1 MRDRSRTRNLV
12 MLTSV
17 VFGTVSM
24 LSILNRYVRQEMQKR
39 GYPSWDICHC
49 SFKNQRTVFL
59 VCHSRHEQRGETI
72 VSQEWGIPLNDPPE
86 WLRHFLHVG
95 AQVGAILNP
104 YGRYVERVTITPH
117 EAQHF
122 AVLLHSALTNE
133 ASEANETN
141 EANEAKEVNE
151 TKEEVAQAGSP
162 DTSYLIWRREV
173 LHVPRYA
180 FDPYTCRLYP
190 VQVSQ
195 ERSTQVQ
202 PLPAL
207 WDVTSK
213 LPLPGGEPLLETPTG
228 TRIDYIGWTPSQISY
243 CTVRSN

>member
-17 VFGTVSM
+17 VFGAVST
-24 LSILNRYVRQEMQKR
+24 LSILSRYVRQEIQKR

-49 SFKNQRTVFL
+49 NFKARRAIFL
-59 VCHSRHEQRGETI
+59 VCHSHHEQRGETI
-72 VSQEWGIPLNDPPE
+72 VSQEWGVPLNDPPE
-86 WLRHFLHVG
+86 WLRYFLHIG
-95 AQVGAILNP
+95 AQVGAVLNP
-104 YGRYVERVTITPH
+104 SGRYVQRVAITPQ

-122 AVLLHSALTNE
+122 AVLLRSALTNE
-133 ASEANETN
+133 SNETSETN
-141 EANEAKEVNE
+141 EDAAL
-151 TKEEVAQAGSP
+151 AASP
-162 DTSYLIWRREV
+162 ETSYLIWRREV

-195 ERSTQVQ
+195 EKSTQVQ

-207 WDVTSK
+207 WDVASK
-213 LPLPGGEPLLETPTG
+213 LPLPGGEPLLETPIG

>member
-1 MRDRSRTRNLV
+1 MRDRSRTHNLV

-24 LSILNRYVRQEMQKR
+24 LSMLNRYIRQEMQKR
-39 GYPSWDICHC
+39 GYPSWNICHC
-49 SFKNQRTVFL
+49 NFKNQRTIFL

-72 VSQEWGIPLNDPPE
+72 VSQEWGIPLNDPPD
-86 WLRHFLHVG
+86 WLRHLLHVG

-104 YGRYVERVTITPH
+104 SGRYVERVAITPQ

-122 AVLLHSALTNE
+122 AVLLRSALTNE
-133 ASEANETN
+133 AKEQSETS
-141 EANEAKEVNE
+141 
-151 TKEEVAQAGSP
+151 EEVAQTGSP

-195 ERSTQVQ
+195 ERSTQMQ

-213 LPLPGGEPLLETPTG
+213 LPLPGGEPLLEIPIG

-243 CTVRSN
+243 CTVRSH

>member
-1 MRDRSRTRNLV
+1 MRDRSRTRKLV

-17 VFGTVSM
+17 MFGAVST
-24 LSILNRYVRQEMQKR
+24 LSILGRYVRQEIQKR

-49 SFKNQRTVFL
+49 NFKSRRTIFL

-86 WLRHFLHVG
+86 WVRYFLHIG
-95 AQVGAILNP
+95 AQVGAVLNP
-104 YGRYVERVTITPH
+104 TGRYVQRIIITPQ
-117 EAQHF
+117 EAQQF
-122 AVLLHSALTNE
+122 SVLLRSAL
-133 ASEANETN
+133 ANESSESN
-141 EANEAKEVNE
+141 EE
-151 TKEEVAQAGSP
+151 TARTASAE
-162 DTSYLIWRREV
+162 TSYLIWRREV

-195 ERSTQVQ
+195 ERSVQAQ

-207 WDVTSK
+207 WDATSK
-213 LPLPGGEPLLETPTG
+213 LPLPGGDLLLETPIG

-243 CTVRSN
+243 CTVRRSSFFG

>member
-1 MRDRSRTRNLV
+1 MRERSRARHLV
-12 MLTSV
+12 MLTGV
-17 VFGTVSM
+17 VFSTVSM
-24 LSILNRYVRQEMQKR
+24 LSILSRYVRREMQKR
-39 GYPSWDICHC
+39 GYLSWEVCHC
-49 SFKNQRTVFL
+49 NFKTQRTIFL
-59 VCHSRHEQRGETI
+59 VCHSRHEQRGETV

-86 WLRHFLHVG
+86 WMRHFLHVG

-104 YGRYVERVTITPH
+104 YGRYVERVVLSPQ

-122 AVLLHSALTNE
+122 AVLLRSVLT
-133 ASEANETN
+133 SEGN
-141 EANEAKEVNE
+141 
-151 TKEEVAQAGSP
+151 EEVARVDNP

-180 FDPYTCRLYP
+180 LDPYVRRLYP

-195 ERSTQVQ
+195 ERSMQVQ

-207 WDVTSK
+207 WDVASK
-213 LPLPGGEPLLETPTG
+213 LPLPGGEPLLEVPIG

-243 CTVRSN
+243 CTVRNN

>member
-1 MRDRSRTRNLV
+1 

-17 VFGTVSM
+17 VFGVVST
-24 LSILNRYVRQEMQKR
+24 LSILSRYVRHEIQKR

-49 SFKNQRTVFL
+49 NFKTRRTVFL

-86 WLRHFLHVG
+86 WLRYCLHVG
-95 AQVGAILNP
+95 AQIGAVLNP
-104 YGRYVERVTITPH
+104 SGRYVERVAITPQ
-117 EAQHF
+117 EAQYF
-122 AVLLHSALTNE
+122 SVLLRSALTNE
-133 ASEANETN
+133 ANETN
-141 EANEAKEVNE
+141 EDA
-151 TKEEVAQAGSP
+151 AQAASP

-195 ERSTQVQ
+195 EKSAQIQ

-207 WDVTSK
+207 WDITSK
-213 LPLPGGEPLLETPTG
+213 LPLPGGEPLLDTPIG

-243 CTVRSN
+243 CTIRHN

>member
-17 VFGTVSM
+17 VFGTMSI
-24 LSILNRYVRQEMQKR
+24 LSILNRHIRQEMQKR

-49 SFKNQRTVFL
+49 NFKTQRTVFL
-59 VCHSRHEQRGETI
+59 VCHSQHEQRGETI

-86 WLRHFLHVG
+86 WLRYLLHVG

-104 YGRYVERVTITPH
+104 SGHYVERVTITPQ

-122 AVLLHSALTNE
+122 AVLLRSVLTNE
-133 ASEANETN
+133 GKEAKETN
-141 EANEAKEVNE
+141 E
-151 TKEEVAQAGSP
+151 TSEEVSQTGSP
-162 DTSYLIWRREV
+162 DASYLIWRREV

-213 LPLPGGEPLLETPTG
+213 LPLPGGEPLLETPIG

-243 CTVRSN
+243 CTMRSH